1 MNDSPPDL
9 AENSAMS
16 ALVNTS
22 AAASLPQ
29 FIQPLSH
36 GVYAIDT
43 GFHRDMFD
51 AAYLLV
57 ENGRAAFIDT
67 GTNFA
72 VPRLLGA
79 LQALGLGVDAVDWV
93 IPTHVHLDHAG
104 GVGLLMQHLPNA
116 KLLVHPRGAR
126 HLIDLSKLW
135 AGAMAV
141 YGEEEMKR
149 SYGKL
154 LPVPEARVLNSHDGQ
169 VVALA
174 GRQLLLVDT
183 PGHARHHH
191 CIWDEASRGWFTGDT
206 FGLSYREFDTDQGA
220 WIMPTS
226 TPVQFEPE
234 LLQLSVQRL
243 LASEPA
249 CMYLTHFGRVG
260 AERGDVP
267 RLGALM
273 LTLLQEMVAL
283 GRRAQHAPGRHR
295 ALIDGQ
301 LQIFSA
307 SLAAHGCTKTPA
319 EVASLLAMDLELNA
333 QGMAVW
339 LDRPAA

>member
-1 MNDSPPDL
+1 MNP
-9 AENSAMS
+9 
-16 ALVNTS
+16 ALP
-22 AAASLPQ
+22 ASLPTYL
-29 FIQPLSH
+29 QPLSH
-36 GVYAIDT
+36 GIHAIDT
-43 GFHRDMFD
+43 GFHRDVFD
-51 AAYLLV
+51 AAYLVV

-79 LQALGLGVDAVDWV
+79 LQALGLAVDVVDWV

-126 HLIDLSKLW
+126 HMIDPSKLW

-141 YGEEEMKR
+141 YGEAEMNR
-149 SYGKL
+149 SYGHL
-154 LPVPEARVLNSHDGQ
+154 LPVPEARVLTSHDGQ
-169 VVALA
+169 VVELA
-174 GRQLLLVDT
+174 GRPLLLIDT

-206 FGLSYREFDTDQGA
+206 FGLSYREFDTDKGV
-220 WIMPTS
+220 WIIPTS

-234 LLQLSVQRL
+234 MLQASVQRL
-243 LASEPA
+243 LAAEPA
-249 CMYLTHFGRVG
+249 WMYLTHYGRVG
-260 AERGDVP
+260 EVP
-267 RLGALM
+267 RLGR
-273 LTLLQEMVAL
+273 LLLGLLEQMVAL
-283 GRRAQHAPGRHR
+283 GRRVQHAPNRHQ
-295 ALIDGQ
+295 ALKDGQ
-301 LQIFSA
+301 LAIFSA
-307 SLAAHGCTKTPA
+307 SLAAHGCTQTPA
-319 EVASLLAMDLELNA
+319 EVANLLAMDLELNA